1 MTVKAVSTTSNYVAM
16 ISIKSPICI
25 QKAKKASLIESMVL
39 QEKTKLIVNDLNRD
53 YHKNY
58 CATFTAEFKKTLNIP
73 TVKKT
78 AKLIKENIEELRE
91 ETCVER

>member
-1 MTVKAVSTTSNYVAM
+1 M

-58 CATFTAEFKKTLNIP
+58 HATFTAEFKKTLNIP
-73 TVKKT
+73 TAKKT
-78 AKLIKENIEELRE
+78 AKLIKENIEEFRE